1 MPELER
7 WSSGE
12 LTHRTLDR
20 TQRRSRVGRAV
31 AVTGAATLAL
41 SVFLPW
47 YSVGITASG
56 AAYAEQEMNA
66 VAQQFGNPTLQT
78 AATDIG
84 AQFPTLAGHQLGTVN
99 AHEVVK
105 TISALLLILAAVA
118 FLGALVQLLEGD
130 APIEVS
136 RGQLATV
143 GLLATL
149 LVLFRMVDHP
159 GPSAAYV
166 SLSLSW
172 GIWLALLSSLAI
184 VVGALIEAR

>member
-12 LTHRTLDR
+12 LTHLTLDR
-20 TQRRSRVGRAV
+20 TQRRSRMGPAV

-56 AAYAEQEMNA
+56 AAYAQQELNA
-66 VAQQFGNPTLQT
+66 VAQQLGNPTLQT

-143 GLLATL
+143 GFLATS

>member
-12 LTHRTLDR
+12 LTHLTLDR
-20 TQRRSRVGRAV
+20 TQRRSRMGPAV

-56 AAYAEQEMNA
+56 AAYAQQELNA
-66 VAQQFGNPTLQT
+66 VAQQLGNPALQT

-99 AHEVVK
+99 AHQVVK

-143 GLLATL
+143 GFLATS